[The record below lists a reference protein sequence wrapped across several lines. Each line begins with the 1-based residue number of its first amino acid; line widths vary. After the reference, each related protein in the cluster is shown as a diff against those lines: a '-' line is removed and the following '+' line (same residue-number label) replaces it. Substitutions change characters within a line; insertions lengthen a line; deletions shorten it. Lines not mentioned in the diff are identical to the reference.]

1 MVCPLRLNEIEGTSF
16 IMALDAINKKKWNSK
31 GGQFSKFL
39 RKRIPIIGWLPT
51 YNSEYFFNDA
61 IAGITVGLTVM
72 PQGLAYATLAGLEPQ
87 YGLYSAFMG
96 AMVYIVFGSC
106 KDITIGPTALMAL
119 MTHEYVQGRN
129 ADFAILLAFLCGC
142 LQILMAFLRL
152 GVLIDFI
159 SIPVTVG
166 FTSATSVIIVVSQL
180 KGLLGLKISSQ
191 GFLDTLTKVL
201 QNIHKTSL
209 WDTGMSFSCIAILLL
224 FRKMKD
230 IKLRSN
236 NEKPNRY
243 QKILMKMIWLISTAR
258 NAVIVIV
265 CSGIAYKLNSTESGS
280 PFILTGPVRS
290 GLPPFGL
297 PPFSTQVKNHTLSF
311 TEMCSELGASIAL
324 VPIIGVLGNVAIAK
338 AFANGGKVDA
348 TQELITLGICNVLG
362 SCASA
367 MPVTGSFSRSAV
379 NHASGVKT
387 PMAGLYT
394 GILIL
399 LAVTLLTP
407 YFYFIPKASL
417 SAVIICAVIYMIE
430 YQVVKLIWKTSKKDL
445 IPMLVTFLFCLI
457 IGVEY
462 GILLG
467 VGTNLIFL
475 LYPSARPTIHI
486 DKCTTISGADYLL
499 VTPGNSLYFPAIDFI
514 KKSVGNAGIKQ
525 GSSQIPVVVDCRYI
539 LGADF
544 TAAKGIAT
552 LIHEFNN
559 RKQGLY
565 FYNPRSDVIAVLKGA
580 CEEEFQYI
588 STQDELS
595 YLLSTHQ
602 DKTSQQLLE
611 ITRDKSNEPLM
622 LSSPEIV
629 HRNNR
634 SCHELNEVTT
644 TLLHATAS

>member
-1 MVCPLRLNEIEGTSF
+1 
-16 IMALDAINKKKWNSK
+16 MALDMIDRKW
-31 GGQFSKFL
+31 QSKFDKL
-39 RKRIPIIGWLPT
+39 NKFIKKRIPIIRWLPA
-51 YNSEYFFNDA
+51 YNSEKFLSDA

-96 AMVYIVFGSC
+96 AMVYIIFGSC

-166 FTSATSVIIVVSQL
+166 FTSATSVIIVASQL

-191 GFLDTLTKVL
+191 GFLDTLTKVSK
-201 QNIHKTSL
+201 NIHKASL
-209 WDTGMSFSCIAILLL
+209 WDTAMSFSCIAVLLM
-224 FRKMKD
+224 FRKMRD
-230 IKLRSN
+230 IKFGST
-236 NEKPNRY
+236 NEKPNKY
-243 QKILMKMIWLISTAR
+243 HKGLTKMVWLISTAR
-258 NAVIVIV
+258 NAIIVIV
-265 CSGIAYKLNSTESGS
+265 CSAIAYKFQSTETGS

-290 GLPPFGL
+290 GLPSFKL
-297 PPFSTQVKNHTLSF
+297 PPFSTQIRNETLSF
-311 TEMCSELGASIAL
+311 TGMCSELGASIAL
-324 VPIIGVLGNVAIAK
+324 VPIIGVLANVAIAK
-338 AFANGGKVDA
+338 AFANGDKVDA

-387 PMAGLYT
+387 PMGGLYT
-394 GILIL
+394 GMLIL
-399 LAVTLLTP
+399 LALSLLTP

-417 SAVIICAVIYMIE
+417 SAVIICAVMYMIE
-430 YQVVKLIWKTSKKDL
+430 YEVVKLIWKTSKKDL
-445 IPMLVTFLFCLI
+445 IPMFVTFLFCLL

-467 VGTNLIFL
+467 VGTNLMFL
-475 LYPSARPTIHI
+475 LYPSARPTIHV
-486 DKCTTISGADYLL
+486 DECTTTSGAEYLL
-499 VTPGNSLYFPAIDFI
+499 VTPGNSLYFPAVDFI

-525 GSSQIPVVVDCRYI
+525 GSSQIPVVVDCRYM

-544 TAAKGIAT
+544 TAAKVNT
-552 LIHEFNN
+552 
-559 RKQGLY
+559 
-565 FYNPRSDVIAVLKGA
+565 
-580 CEEEFQYI
+580 
-588 STQDELS
+588 
-595 YLLSTHQ
+595 
-602 DKTSQQLLE
+602 
-611 ITRDKSNEPLM
+611 
-622 LSSPEIV
+622 
-629 HRNNR
+629 
-634 SCHELNEVTT
+634 
-644 TLLHATAS
+644 

>member
-1 MVCPLRLNEIEGTSF
+1 
-16 IMALDAINKKKWNSK
+16 MATEADRRKKKTYIDRLHKLAS
-31 GGQFSKFL
+31 
-39 RKRIPIIGWLPT
+39 RRMPILAWLPK
-51 YNSEYFFNDA
+51 YNSEKFLSDI

-96 AMVYIVFGSC
+96 AIVYVLFGSC

-119 MTHEYVQGRN
+119 MTHDYVQGKN
-129 ADFAILLAFLCGC
+129 ADFAILLAFLSGC
-142 LQILMAFLRL
+142 LQLLMACLRL
-152 GVLIDFI
+152 GVLVDFI

-166 FTSATSVIIVVSQL
+166 FTSATSVIIVASQL

-191 GFLDTLTKVL
+191 GFVDTLIKVF
-201 QNIHKTSL
+201 QNIDNMSL
-209 WDTGMSFSCIAILLL
+209 WDTGMSISCIAILLL

-230 IKLRSN
+230 VKLHVISKKSVN
-236 NEKPNRY
+236 Y
-243 QKILMKMIWLISTAR
+243 QRIIAKAIWLISTAR
-258 NAVIVIV
+258 NAIVV
-265 CSGIAYKLNSTESGS
+265 VTCSVIAYKYDSSEFGS

-297 PPFSTQVKNHTLSF
+297 PPFSTQVNNQTLTF
-311 TEMCSELGASIAL
+311 TQMCSELGTSIIL
-324 VPIIGVLGNVAIAK
+324 VPIIAVLGNVAIAK
-338 AFANGGKVDA
+338 AFMNEGKVDA
-348 TQELITLGICNVLG
+348 SQELLTLGICNVLG
-362 SCASA
+362 SCASS

-387 PMAGLYT
+387 PMGGLYT

-399 LAVTLLTP
+399 LALRLLTP

-430 YQVVKLIWKTSKKDL
+430 YEVVKLMWKSSKKDL
-445 IPMLVTFLFCLI
+445 IPMFVTFLFCLI

-462 GILLG
+462 GILSG
-467 VGTNLIFL
+467 VAINLMFL
-475 LYPSARPTIHI
+475 LYPSARPTVHV
-486 DKCTTISGADYLL
+486 DKYTTDCGAEYLL
-499 VTPGNSLYFPAIDFI
+499 VTPGNSLYFPAVDFI

-544 TAAKGIAT
+544 TAAKGMKT
-552 LIHEFNN
+552 LINEFSN

-565 FYNPRSDVIAVLKGA
+565 FYNPRLDVVTVLKGA
-580 CEEEFQYI
+580 CGDEFQYV
-588 STQDELS
+588 STQEELS
-595 YLLSTHQ
+595 YLLSTVQ
-602 DKTSQQLLE
+602 DKSSQQLLE
-611 ITRDKSNEPLM
+611 QTHDKLH
-622 LSSPEIV
+622 SSLTLNNSEMI
-629 HRNNR
+629 HRNAR
-634 SCHELNEVTT
+634 GSCHELSEVTS

>member
-1 MVCPLRLNEIEGTSF
+1 MAFEMIDRRKWQPKGSQLN
-16 IMALDAINKKKWNSK
+16 
-31 GGQFSKFL
+31 KFF
-39 RKRIPIIGWLPT
+39 RRRVPIINWLPK
-51 YNSEYFFNDA
+51 YNSEKLLSDA

-96 AMVYIVFGSC
+96 AMVYIIFGSC

-142 LQILMAFLRL
+142 MQLLMAFLRL

-191 GFLDTLTKVL
+191 GFLDTLTKVVK
-201 QNIHKTSL
+201 NIHKTSL
-209 WDTGMSFSCIAILLL
+209 WDTAMSFSCIAILLM

-230 IKLRSN
+230 IKFDAN
-236 NEKPNRY
+236 NEKPNTCQRVLT
-243 QKILMKMIWLISTAR
+243 KVIWLVSTAR
-258 NAVIVIV
+258 NAIIVIV
-265 CSGIAYKLNSTESGS
+265 CSAIAYKLNSVEFGS
-280 PFILTGPVRS
+280 PFVLTGPVRS

-297 PPFSTQVKNHTLSF
+297 PPFHTRIKNETLSF
-311 TEMCSELGASIAL
+311 AEMCSEMGASIAL

-338 AFANGGKVDA
+338 AFANGEKIDA

-387 PMAGLYT
+387 QMGGLYT

-399 LAVTLLTP
+399 LALSLLTP

-445 IPMLVTFLFCLI
+445 IPMFVTFSFCLI
-457 IGVEY
+457 TGVEY

-467 VGTNLIFL
+467 VGTNLVFL
-475 LYPSARPTIHI
+475 LYPSARPTIHV
-486 DKCTTISGADYLL
+486 DKCTTTSGADYLL

-525 GSSQIPVVVDCRYI
+525 GSSQVPVVVDCRYI

-552 LIHEFNN
+552 LINEFNN

-565 FYNPRSDVIAVLKGA
+565 FYNPRSDVVAVLKGA
-580 CEEEFQYI
+580 CGEELQYI
-588 STQDELS
+588 STQEELS

-611 ITRDKSNEPLM
+611 IARDKSHDPLM
-622 LSSPEIV
+622 LSSPEVI
-629 HRNNR
+629 HRNGR
-634 SCHELNEVTT
+634 SCHELSEVTT